1 MQWAS
6 AGSADKMG
14 RAVRYQEML
23 RRLAI
28 VDERFVGDQAGLVF
42 GPDGVLG
49 PGSQDRGAGAG
60 RGAGGDRGAGG
71 LPGMGQHPCA
81 GVGATEEEITSVLLA
96 IAPVIGLG
104 RVVGAAPG
112 VAGAF
117 GYDIEPRWMT
127 QMVPDGSP
135 GSAGQRRATPR
146 RGRLIKPRPAGL
158 LGLSWADGD
167 GMGSPSPQPSDN
179 LDQVPILEPEIPA
192 GGRQDQPPG
201 SGATSPGTMARCL
214 PSLVLR
220 TLDFTW

>member
-1 MQWAS
+1 MKDSS
-6 AGSADKMG
+6 AIRPGSCL
-14 RAVRYQEML
+14 VRTVFWVL
-23 RRLAI
+23 DPKTA
-28 VDERFVGDQAGLVF
+28 ALVRV
-42 GPDGVLG
+42 GVLAAIG
-49 PGSQDRGAGAG
+49 APEVCLEWGSIHALA
-60 RGAGGDRGAGG
+60 
-71 LPGMGQHPCA
+71 
-81 GVGATEEEITSVLLA
+81 VGATEEEITSVLLA

-214 PSLVLR
+214 PG
-220 TLDFTW
+220 D